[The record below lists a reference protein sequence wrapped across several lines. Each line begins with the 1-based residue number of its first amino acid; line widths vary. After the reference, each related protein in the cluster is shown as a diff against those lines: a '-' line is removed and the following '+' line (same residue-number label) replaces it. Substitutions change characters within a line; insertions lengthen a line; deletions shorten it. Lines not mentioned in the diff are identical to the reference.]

1 MDALRAAA
9 RAMNEEPEPV
19 APVITLV
26 EPPPAAGPLPRK
38 GWPILSWVAI
48 LGFVVGILA
57 LRVLFAPAEPG
68 AAGPA
73 SLAER
78 IDLKAMQM
86 HMQCLFAAWQLGMA
100 GDAEHTYQ
108 SVAAGADS
116 DPAKRLRVSAFA
128 AQMVGP
134 QEALRQLDAVA
145 DAQGLSPDERRLC
158 DVLRRLYRD
167 QQHGQVFHPSVNDAD
182 VQWLHEQLGWF
193 ANAALYPPKSDDV
206 LEHQAAAAGDRASA
220 LLDEYH
226 TGRAAMHDRAMQM
239 LLVAVIVVAVVLSVL
254 AAGFI
259 ALPVFLFL
267 WMIGVVRVGLK
278 PGIAHGGVYAETFA
292 LWLLFYGGLLIGGDL
307 VLHDVPSVVRGVVA
321 MPLSL
326 VFVFWPVLRGVPWR
340 QVRQDIGWT
349 IGRRPLLEPFCG
361 WASYL
366 ANVPVMVIGFI
377 LTITLAAGYAQ
388 LHGATGGGAP
398 PPPTHPVL
406 EQFTH
411 PDPTTLVLT
420 FFLMSVVAPV
430 VEETMFRGFLHRHL
444 REVLF
449 TRRPLL
455 GGVSSALV
463 VNVIFAAIHPQGV
476 FFIPVL
482 AALACGFSLA
492 REWRGTLLPSMFAH
506 GTHNFMQGVLALLLL
521 GT

>member
-1 MDALRAAA
+1 
-9 RAMNEEPEPV
+9 MNEEPEPV
-19 APVITLV
+19 LPILAFA
-26 EPPPAAGPLPRK
+26 EPPPAAAPLPRK
-38 GWPILSWVAI
+38 GWPILAWVGI
-48 LGFVVGILA
+48 LGFVGGILA
-57 LRVLFAPAEPG
+57 MRVLFAPAEPDG
-68 AAGPA
+68 TAKAP
-73 SLAER
+73 LAER

-86 HMQCLFAAWQLGMA
+86 QMQCLFAAWQLGMA
-100 GDAEHTYQ
+100 GDAEHTYE

-134 QEALRQLDAVA
+134 QEALKQLDAVA
-145 DAQGLSPDERRLC
+145 DMQSLSPDERRLC

-167 QQHGQVFHPSVNDAD
+167 QQHGWVFHPSVNDAD

-193 ANAALYPPKSDDV
+193 AYAALYPVKSGEV
-206 LEHQAAAAGDRASA
+206 LEQQATAAGDRGPA
-220 LLDEYH
+220 LIEQYR

-239 LLVAVIVVAVVLSVL
+239 LLVAIIAVAVVLSVL

-307 VLHDVPSVVRGVVA
+307 LLHDLVPSVVRGVVF

-349 IGRRPLLEPFCG
+349 MGRRPLLEPFCG

-366 ANVPVMVIGFI
+366 ANVPAMVIGFI

-388 LHGATGGGAP
+388 LQSATGGGAP
-398 PPPTHPVL
+398 LPPTHPVL

-411 PDPTTLVLT
+411 PNPTTLVLT

-444 REVLF
+444 REVFF

-455 GGVSSALV
+455 GGISTALV